1 MRDEA
6 YLLDMLI
13 AARKAIQFTE
23 GSTAESFRHD
33 QLVQN
38 AVVRVLQVLGEAARR
53 VSATYKEEHPDVP
66 WAQIA
71 GLRNRLVHDYM
82 NIDLVII
89 WDVVRKDL
97 GPLTQQL
104 EPLVPREDQI

>member
-13 AARKAIQFTE
+13 AARKAISFAE
-23 GSTAESFRHD
+23 GCTAESFSGD
-33 QLVQN
+33 ELVQN

-53 VSATYKEEHPDVP
+53 VSPNLKAEHPEIP
-66 WAQIA
+66 WAEIG
-71 GLRNRLVHDYM
+71 GLRNRLVHDYL
-82 NIDLVII
+82 NVDLALV
-89 WDVVRKDL
+89 WDVVQKDL
-97 GPLTQQL
+97 AGLVRNL